1 MFLRFVVLIAAALS
15 FAAAADVRVVE
26 EIAAKV
32 NGEIVTRG
40 ELDALRAEMENE
52 ARQQGIPAAQI
63 AQKVNETMR
72 NALRDKIDVLLLVQK
87 GKDDNISVDADV
99 TKDLARMQVREK
111 ISDPDKFAQWIRE
124 QYGVSI
130 EEFKQREKDQ
140 AMAQRVISEE
150 VGARIFVPEE
160 DKKKYYEDHP
170 DQFVRKEQVFLSQI
184 LLSTDSKTEEQ
195 AAAAEAKAKDLVKRA
210 RGGEKF
216 GDLAG
221 ANSDDAATAR
231 NSGNAGSFERD
242 VLRKEVADIVF
253 TQKKGY
259 VTDPIKLDSPPGFL
273 ILRVDDRYEAGQASY
288 DEVKDQ
294 IQSILAEPKMGS
306 KVREFLTKLR
316 QDAFLQIREGYTD
329 SGAAP
334 GKDTTWR
341 EAAQIK
347 PRTTTKE
354 EVAALRKK
362 KFLGVIPYG
371 RVGPTKP
378 VPGAYQPAS
387 AAAPSQP
394 AAPPASP
401 AQK

>member
-63 AQKVNETMR
+63 AQMVNETMR

-160 DKKKYYEDHP
+160 DRKKYYEDHP

-231 NSGNAGSFERD
+231 NSGNAGSFTRE

-259 VTDPIKLDSPPGFL
+259 VTDPIKIDSPPGFL

-294 IQSILAEPKMGS
+294 IQSILAEPKMGP

-316 QDAFLQIREGYTD
+316 QNAFLQIREGYTD

-347 PRTTTKE
+347 PQTTTKA
-354 EVAALRKK
+354 EVAALQKK
-362 KFLGVIPYG
+362 KFLGLIPYG

-378 VPGAYQPAS
+378 APGVYQPA
-387 AAAPSQP
+387 AADQPSPP
-394 AAPPASP
+394 AAPPAAP
-401 AQK
+401 VQK

>member
-1 MFLRFVVLIAAALS
+1 MIGVLMERMLPSAL
-15 FAAAADVRVVE
+15 AD
-26 EIAAKV
+26 
-32 NGEIVTRG
+32 N
-40 ELDALRAEMENE
+40 
-52 ARQQGIPAAQI
+52 
-63 AQKVNETMR
+63 AQK
-72 NALRDKIDVLLLVQK
+72 D
-87 GKDDNISVDADV
+87 
-99 TKDLARMQVREK
+99 DLARMQVREK

-160 DKKKYYEDHP
+160 DRKKYYEDHP

-231 NSGNAGSFERD
+231 NSGNAGSFTRE

-259 VTDPIKLDSPPGFL
+259 VTDPIKIDSPPGFL

-294 IQSILAEPKMGS
+294 IQSILAEPKMGP

-316 QDAFLQIREGYTD
+316 QNAFLQIREGYTD

-347 PRTTTKE
+347 PQTTTKA
-354 EVAALRKK
+354 EVAALQKK
-362 KFLGVIPYG
+362 KFLGLIPYG

-378 VPGAYQPAS
+378 APGVYQPA
-387 AAAPSQP
+387 AADQPSPP
-394 AAPPASP
+394 AAPPAAP
-401 AQK
+401 VQK